1 MRMTKRCGIAP
12 SILLMLTIE
21 AAVLVAGRSSA
32 VADDILLPS
41 QDNNGQVERPWKCCD
56 VTVCTRSIPPTCSCM
71 DVVDNCAATCKACK
85 PRYPPRR
92 VCLDKYTG
100 DPGPKC
106 TDDHIDGEP
115 TPLQVGDVAF
125 VAAEGLRLH

>member
-12 SILLMLTIE
+12 TILLMLSLE
-21 AAVLVAGRSSA
+21 AAFLVAGSPSA

-41 QDNNGQVERPWKCCD
+41 QGNEQVERPWKCCD

-85 PRYPPRR
+85 PENPPRR

-115 TPLQVGDVAF
+115 TPLQLGDVAF